1 MRKNRSI
8 ILMIYDLSIVLFS
21 YVFALFVR
29 FDFNYTKTISYAGF
43 YQNLIIVFL
52 IYYAVFKLLK
62 LNQSIWAKVSLDE
75 GMRII
80 AGNLIAATLTLIF
93 TLVNKRAIPISV
105 IFIAFLL
112 NTLLQEGMRF
122 SYRLMRL
129 TSFKNKVKKDKSLK
143 RYLIYGAGDAGVM
156 ILREMIN
163 NDNYKGHVVGF
174 IDDNPVLK
182 KKTILGT
189 PVFGDKTIL
198 KYIVNQQGIDE
209 IIVAMPSQNIQ
220 IQKEILAQSYELG
233 IPVKTVSSSELLL
246 NGNPLNQVLK
256 KVDIVDLLQRKEIV
270 LDSEEIKNSIQN
282 KEILVTGA
290 GGSIGS
296 ELVRQIIKYKPKGIT
311 LYDINENSLY
321 DIQQELLMLKRDNQK
336 EYDTPI
342 YAYIGSIRDKAN
354 LDRIFKHHQYNLVFH
369 AAAHKHV
376 PLMETSP
383 QEAIKNNIFGT
394 KNLIE
399 VSKKYKVDKFI
410 NISTDKAVNPTN
422 VMGATKRFNEMMLQS
437 QSETVH
443 TKFVAVRFG
452 NVLGSNGSVI
462 PLFRKQIEM
471 GGPVCVTH
479 KDITRFFMTIPEA
492 VSLILQAET
501 YAQGG
506 EIFVLDMGKPVK
518 ILELAE
524 KVITL
529 SGFKPYEDIKIEFTG
544 LRPGEKLY
552 EELLM
557 AEEGLEKTKNE
568 LIFIAHP
575 LPTSN
580 GELIQ
585 QLNKLKEEIAKE
597 SSHTDLLNVLYEA
610 VPTFKH
616 MKLK

>member
-1 MRKNRSI
+1 MKKNRNVF
-8 ILMIYDLSIVLFS
+8 LMVYDLIIVLVS

-29 FDFNYTKTISYAGF
+29 FDFNLSKTLNYTGF
-43 YQNLIIVFL
+43 YENLIVVVFVYLIVFKML
-52 IYYAVFKLLK
+52 RLDK
-62 LNQSIWAKVSLDE
+62 SIWAKVSIDE

-80 AGNLIAATLTLIF
+80 VGNLLGALIMILF
-93 TLVNKRAIPISV
+93 TVLIRRGIPLSV

-112 NTLLQEGMRF
+112 NTLLQEGVRF
-122 SYRLMRL
+122 SYRLYRL
-129 TSFKNKVKKDKSLK
+129 MSFRQKINKNKNHK

-156 ILREMIN
+156 ILREILN
-163 NDNYKGHVVGF
+163 NDNFNGYVVGF
-174 IDDNPVLK
+174 IDDNPLLK
-182 KKTILGT
+182 NKTILGT
-189 PVFGDKTIL
+189 PVFGDDSIL
-198 KYIVNQQGIDE
+198 TQIVTQQGVQE

-220 IQKEILAQSYELG
+220 VQKKILEKVFELG
-233 IPVKTVSSSELLL
+233 IPVKNVSSSEMLL

-270 LDSEEIKNSIQN
+270 LDSEEIENSIMN
-282 KEILVTGA
+282 KHVAVTGA

-296 ELVRQIIKYKPKGIT
+296 ELVRQIIKYKPSSLT
-311 LYDINENSLY
+311 LIDINENSLY
-321 DIQQELLMLKRDNQK
+321 SLQQEIMMLKRDNV
-336 EYDTPI
+336 EGYDVPLNV
-342 YAYIGSIRDKAN
+342 YIGSIRDPKN
-354 LDRIFKHHQYNLVFH
+354 MDNIFKHHRFNLVFH

-383 QEAIKNNIFGT
+383 QEAIKNNILGT

-399 VSKKYKVDKFI
+399 VSKRYKVDKFI

-437 QSETVH
+437 QSPEEH

-462 PLFRKQIEM
+462 PLFKKQIEA

-479 KDITRFFMTIPEA
+479 KEITRYFMTIPEA

-518 ILELAE
+518 ILDLAE

-557 AEEGLEKTKNE
+557 AEEGLTKTKNE

-575 LPTSN
+575 LHSSREQMIEYT
-580 GELIQ
+580 E
-585 QLNKLKEEIAKE
+585 KFKEEVSKGA
-597 SSHTDLLNVLYEA
+597 SHTVLLGILYEA

-616 MKLK
+616 MKID